1 MEYWQGHDSS
11 HQVRVITQDHY
22 EEFGRSGR
30 QYCAVYSYAR
40 DYGVGTDQL
49 GSGHREVRELPIEE
63 SETRAVYR
71 WAGNS
76 EEAVLDTEPFS
87 IAQTAAERSHS
98 RLTLIPGFDVNAER
112 WQSFGFNVQDVEI
125 LVVSTCDAWRAALLE
140 LPDIQP
146 FTPRGFGS
154 RLAFSPPESGKG
166 RQKK

>member
-1 MEYWQGHDSS
+1 MKSLVEAVANIVLFILTPVIMVWVQISLA
-11 HQVRVITQDHY
+11 QVI
-22 EEFGRSGR
+22 EK
-30 QYCAVYSYAR
+30 
-40 DYGVGTDQL
+40 L
-49 GSGHREVRELPIEE
+49 GELPIEE
-63 SETRAVYR
+63 SKAKPGQFIVGLGILRRLCSTLSR
-71 WAGNS
+71 S
-76 EEAVLDTEPFS
+76 S

-112 WQSFGFNVQDVEI
+112 WQSFGFNVQDVDF